1 MARIVRRSSTS
12 TFPSITAS
20 IGAIACAVCALVTM
34 PSAALADDT
43 QSTSVPTTWGGVQG
57 THSDATSTSLDA
69 PVTRARELL
78 GRARFL
84 DDAATTDEKA
94 AAELQARISALRTAA
109 KAARDKADHAG
120 ADDKE
125 VLVARAEDLETD
137 LAVSEAEITFKRR
150 AAADNRRVAREL
162 RQRAVRLVRDTPGS
176 SGYATESMADAERT
190 PTRMVSCDPPFRFTA
205 DGRKLY
211 RLECLH

>member
-1 MARIVRRSSTS
+1 MVLTPSIARSLARGARI
-12 TFPSITAS
+12 AS
-20 IGAIACAVCALVTM
+20 IVGAVSALVMM
-34 PSAALADDT
+34 PNAALADDT
-43 QSTSVPTTWGGVQG
+43 QAAPVPSTWGGV
-57 THSDATSTSLDA
+57 HSTDVGATSTSLDA

-84 DDAATTDEKA
+84 DDAATADEKA
-94 AAELQARISALRTAA
+94 ATELQARIGPLRTSA

-120 ADDKE
+120 SDDKE

-176 SGYATESMADAERT
+176 PGYPTESVADAERT
-190 PTRMVSCDPPFRFTA
+190 PIRMVSCDPPFRFTA